1 MIRNG
6 ISHSKKR
13 EVEKQEAIA
22 ETLTFEKVARD
33 WHSSNKQWSIGTRF
47 QTTTKDYCYYA
58 VQNGLIA
65 RNPAQDL
72 KGALATRESTH
83 RPALPLERL
92 PDFLTRL
99 EHYKGRHLTILA
111 VRLTLYIYLFVPVN
125 SALHA
130 GEKLIWIKH
139 CGQFQQKE
147 SLLMVLNI
155 LIEVRR
161 CERYILYLYLTKLLN
176 Y

>member
-1 MIRNG
+1 M
-6 ISHSKKR
+6 
-13 EVEKQEAIA
+13 
-22 ETLTFEKVARD
+22 L
-33 WHSSNKQWSIGTRF
+33 
-47 QTTTKDYCYYA
+47 YA

-72 KGALATRESTH
+72 KGALATRKSTH

-111 VRLTLYIYLFVPVN
+111 VRLTLYIFIRSSELRFARWREVD
-125 SALHA
+125 L
-130 GEKLIWIKH
+130 EKH
-139 CGQFQQKE
+139 FGQFQQKE

-161 CERYILYLYLTKLLN
+161 CERYILYLYPTKLLN